1 MRQQTQKENAAVEV
15 TLARWRHK
23 ATNTLSIASAL
34 VFLPV
39 TAIVLAGKGPP
50 ITGAVKSVV
59 VGLYGMILLEA
70 LLWRV
75 DYRVRAAIKL
85 AVGYVLAFIVGMAL
99 PQGPF
104 IRAVPLFLPLIAT
117 IFFGTKAGRLATGI
131 SILILL
137 FAPFLST
144 SSILVGILV
153 PEGTQETELPAFV
166 WFQGIAL
173 IAILLQVMV
182 LLERF
187 HMMLMQSLADRT
199 VAYQKLKAEMQER
212 RRLEHEVAALPMT
225 SGADWE
231 MKSTPAYV
239 SRSRPRFCVQKR

>member
-1 MRQQTQKENAAVEV
+1 
-15 TLARWRHK
+15 
-23 ATNTLSIASAL
+23 
-34 VFLPV
+34 
-39 TAIVLAGKGPP
+39 
-50 ITGAVKSVV
+50 
-59 VGLYGMILLEA
+59 
-70 LLWRV
+70 
-75 DYRVRAAIKL
+75 
-85 AVGYVLAFIVGMAL
+85 
-99 PQGPF
+99 
-104 IRAVPLFLPLIAT
+104 
-117 IFFGTKAGRLATGI
+117 
-131 SILILL
+131 
-137 FAPFLST
+137 
-144 SSILVGILV
+144 
-153 PEGTQETELPAFV
+153 

-231 MKSTPAYV
+231 MKSTTAYV